1 MQGPAFGASA
11 LAWLSRSAGLGHGIT
26 LVSFGSPPS
35 PGQAQALA
43 GAMGV
48 ELPCRRQTEPI
59 WKRTESDEQPGV
71 EGVIDGVPAPLHGLL
86 GMKPPGFMDRSGYLT
101 ETYDNRRLGE
111 AGVRF
116 DFAQD
121 NLFFSPREYLA

>member
-1 MQGPAFGASA
+1 MGLQHWLGYRARLASVT
-11 LAWLSRSAGLGHGIT
+11 GIT
-26 LVSFGSPPS
+26 LVSFGSPPR

>member
-1 MQGPAFGASA
+1 LGFSTGLAIA
-11 LAWLSRSAGLGHGIT
+11 LGR
-26 LVSFGSPPS
+26 VSLGSPPS

-48 ELPCRRQTEPI
+48 ELPCRRHTEPI
-59 WKRTESDEQPGV
+59 WERTESDEQPGV

-101 ETYDNRRLGE
+101 KTYDNRRLGE

-121 NLFFSPREYLA
+121 NLTFSNLTFSEPREYFA